1 MLAVPPSGC
10 AFQKLTRSGSLSL
23 AHSGLNSG
31 TPPACKTAAR
41 RAAWTLA
48 RGGAKRHPWKMPHTT
63 HPGRDASSVSL
74 SLATTTGVMSVAGT
88 PSGVQTRLLGTRGVA
103 RASLNPGLM
112 AEIPS
117 GCEKTKSDGNLKLSY
132 LNAIRVRAVI

>member
-1 MLAVPPSGC
+1 VLVSDYSTSIIPYGTCLPEAKGFTACSQG
-10 AFQKLTRSGSLSL
+10 LSE
-23 AHSGLNSG
+23 A
-31 TPPACKTAAR
+31 TPLENAR
-41 RAAWTLA
+41 
-48 RGGAKRHPWKMPHTT
+48 TT

-74 SLATTTGVMSVAGT
+74 SLGTTTGVVSVAGT

-117 GCEKTKSDGNLKLSY
+117 GCEKTKSDSNLKPPY
-132 LNAIRVRAVI
+132 LNPIRS